1 MSTWLEKW
9 AYIMIIVCCF
19 TILLTLVVFLVCY
32 LCKKKN
38 EISCLANK
46 DNESRK
52 KCCNPKCKYCNNT
65 FKNEGYHDSSTIFHN
80 MCETKNEEK
89 RPSLLLNSSNKQNSC
104 KYNSYDQVTNR
115 TKSDSDDPNRQIRD
129 QYGLELNESSSSLN
143 SASSPVNKQQYNY
156 FDSKAEALSHS
167 ETEGGFFF
175 QLYNK
180 LKSNF
185 TSPPVSNDETPIN
198 TYRVSLDNHTKSVD
212 IIPNTNYKERLVQR
226 NSMSGI
232 KSSIKKTDRKGMY
245 IRNSSLPSSTHS
257 VKFKTTAKDEEK
269 ESSDEYVPQ
278 SKLKPKRLK
287 SASVV
292 SATSDSSRKSS
303 EVYDSNKKLVSN
315 SADSSRKNSSIS
327 SCYES
332 SVVDLYRQK
341 RFSDASSILT
351 YSTNSSVS
359 NLKHNDSRKFSI
371 NQPNHIT
378 ESGIKLVALEQQQN
392 IGPKSSFSSTSGS
405 SKKSS
410 IKSSLNS
417 ISNASQSTRLS
428 LSSVN
433 DKARRYSI
441 MTPNVSE
448 KFWVPP
454 EIALSVQLEK
464 QRSSIAPNSAGEPIL
479 EATNKE
485 EDELEIIRKQQHQA
499 NRSENENIEDIGN

>member
-1 MSTWLEKW
+1 
-9 AYIMIIVCCF
+9 
-19 TILLTLVVFLVCY
+19 
-32 LCKKKN
+32 
-38 EISCLANK
+38 
-46 DNESRK
+46 
-52 KCCNPKCKYCNNT
+52 
-65 FKNEGYHDSSTIFHN
+65 
-80 MCETKNEEK
+80 MCETKNDEK

-104 KYNSYDQVTNR
+104 KYNSYDQVTTR

-143 SASSPVNKQQYNY
+143 SASSPVNKPQCNY

-185 TSPPVSNDETPIN
+185 TSPPVSNDEAPIN
-198 TYRVSLDNHTKSVD
+198 TYRVSLDKHTKSVD
-212 IIPNTNYKERLVQR
+212 IIPNANYKERLVQR

-257 VKFKTTAKDEEK
+257 VKFKTTTKDEEK
-269 ESSDEYVPQ
+269 DSSDEYVSQ

-303 EVYDSNKKLVSN
+303 EIYDSNKKLVSN

-341 RFSDASSILT
+341 RFASDASSILT

-392 IGPKSSFSSTSGS
+392 IGPKSSFSSSSGS

-428 LSSVN
+428 ISSVN

-464 QRSSIAPNSAGEPIL
+464 QRSSIAPNAAGEPIL

-485 EDELEIIRKQQHQA
+485 EDELEIIRKQHQA
-499 NRSENENIEDIGN
+499 NRNDNENIEDIGN